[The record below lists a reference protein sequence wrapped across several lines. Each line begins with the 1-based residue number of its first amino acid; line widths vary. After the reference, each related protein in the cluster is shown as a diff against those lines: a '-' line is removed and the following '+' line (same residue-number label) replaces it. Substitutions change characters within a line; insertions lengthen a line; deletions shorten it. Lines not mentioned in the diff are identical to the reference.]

1 MVPVPDTGRFPVQV
15 LVVEDET
22 LIRNLLTEELIE
34 TGFQVIEASTAV
46 EALAYIEA
54 GGGVDVVVTDV
65 HLPGPLNGLDVAQ
78 YFRRSFPEIPVIITA
93 GNLGTTVIEGL
104 GEFLPKPYTPL
115 QAVGLV
121 VQLTKV
127 KS

>member
-54 GGGVDVVVTDV
+54 GGAVDVVVTDV

-78 YFRRSFPEIPVIITA
+78 YFRRSFPEIPVIITSE
-93 GNLGTTVIEGL
+93 NLGTTVSEGL

-115 QAVGLV
+115 EAVGLV
-121 VQLTKV
+121 VRLTKP
-127 KS
+127 